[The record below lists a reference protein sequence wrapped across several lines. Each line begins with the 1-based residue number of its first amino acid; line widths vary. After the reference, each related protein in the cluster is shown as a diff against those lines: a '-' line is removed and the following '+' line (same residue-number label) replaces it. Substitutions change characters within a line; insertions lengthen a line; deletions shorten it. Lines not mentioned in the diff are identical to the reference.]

1 MFYYLFM
8 EIFYRILE
16 VINWIVIGISILSF
30 LFQFIM
36 IAFVPL
42 KPKKFPVTE
51 KKSKVAILI
60 CAKNESEVI
69 KDTVTQILE
78 GQSYPKDMFDVFVVA
93 DNCSD
98 NTATLAKEARATVF
112 IHNDNA
118 SKTHRVAYAMKY
130 GIENILKLE
139 QNYDFMIRFDADN
152 LPDKD
157 YISKMNDAF
166 DAYDGKCIITSFRNS
181 KNFGSNIISGLYGVY
196 FTTGCFMEMKGRT
209 VLNCS
214 TRVSGTGYVINSK
227 YLKDGWKYVTLTEDW
242 ELTAD
247 QIIDGNKIQYC
258 DEAEYFD
265 EQPTTFKVMWRQR
278 VRWSRG
284 HLLVCVTRLKELF
297 RNLFAKKEK
306 HALKV
311 STYDMIANIMPFGL
325 ILTGLTILQVAL
337 LLFTPL
343 FVPSMTFGAVV
354 LNWLKNFG
362 MTCLVSYLM
371 TFIGAIVIFIGER
384 KRIQGVSFLKKVALC
399 LIWPF
404 FLAIQLPIDVVAL
417 FNKNCGWKVIPHN
430 DTTDFEK
437 LNKVAE
443 TVPADVV
450 EDDNT
455 KSEL

>member
-1 MFYYLFM
+1 MNYYTIVNLIFSILTCLIGLTYCHFFLFA
-8 EIFYRILE
+8 IVGLFKRKTYKKAK
-16 VINWIVIGISILSF
+16 VQHTYGIVIAARNEEKVIGNLIESIR
-30 LFQFIM
+30 
-36 IAFVPL
+36 
-42 KPKKFPVTE
+42 KT
-51 KKSKVAILI
+51 
-60 CAKNESEVI
+60 N
-69 KDTVTQILE
+69 
-78 GQSYPKDMFDVFVVA
+78 YPQDKLHIFVVA
-93 DNCSD
+93 HNCTD
-98 NTATLAKEARATVF
+98 NTAQICKDLGATVYEY
-112 IHNDNA
+112 NNPDERT
-118 SKTHRVAYAMKY
+118 KGYALKY
-130 GIENILKLE
+130 LFDAINK
-139 QNYDFMIRFDADN
+139 DFGTESLDGYFVFDADN
-152 LPDKD
+152 ILSKN
-157 YISKMNDAF
+157 YFEKMNDAF

-196 FTTGCFMEMKGRT
+196 FTTGCLMEMKGRT

-227 YLKDGWKYVTLTEDW
+227 YLKNGWKYVTLTEDW
-242 ELTAD
+242 EITAD
-247 QIIDGNKIQYC
+247 HIIDGNKIQYC

-297 RNLFAKKEK
+297 RNLFAKKDK

-337 LLFTPL
+337 LLFSPL

-371 TFIGAIVIFIGER
+371 TFIGAIVVFVAER

-399 LIWPF
+399 LIWPL

-417 FNKNCGWKVIPHN
+417 FYKNCGWKVIPHN

-443 TVPADVV
+443 TASADVV